1 VSRSPV
7 TAPHLAA
14 LVLVALAAGAI
25 AARADSGGARRVSIV
40 PDGVSAAFLTAPDG
54 TAVRADVKDNAYEFL
69 VPRPRVL
76 EQRYVV
82 WTGGDGTPHVQP
94 VLAVGVLREPCAT
107 GSRSCRGRRGSRR
120 WATSGHAR
128 RRRFCRRRSRPRPP
142 GAIGS
147 GASASPCPRS
157 PPTAR
162 RWPRSRCRRRRSVS
176 GRLPSDA
183 ELRRGPAPGSAGS
196 LGGMAAPRS
205 LVVLTLLAVTAAAV
219 SVTIL
224 VWISIGTSNDLNR
237 VVDKA
242 NRVADDAS
250 RSVDRL
256 DRTTRELD
264 PAIRSLRRAA
274 DALRQAN
281 TAAP

>member
-1 VSRSPV
+1 
-7 TAPHLAA
+7 
-14 LVLVALAAGAI
+14 
-25 AARADSGGARRVSIV
+25 
-40 PDGVSAAFLTAPDG
+40 
-54 TAVRADVKDNAYEFL
+54 
-69 VPRPRVL
+69 
-76 EQRYVV
+76 
-82 WTGGDGTPHVQP
+82 
-94 VLAVGVLREPCAT
+94 
-107 GSRSCRGRRGSRR
+107 
-120 WATSGHAR
+120 
-128 RRRFCRRRSRPRPP
+128 
-142 GAIGS
+142 
-147 GASASPCPRS
+147 
-157 PPTAR
+157 
-162 RWPRSRCRRRRSVS
+162 
-176 GRLPSDA
+176 
-183 ELRRGPAPGSAGS
+183 
-196 LGGMAAPRS
+196 MAAPRS